1 MPGPELMLIGFTGYS
16 RAGKDTAA
24 LALAD
29 THKRLAFA
37 DAVRD
42 FTYAFNAEVK
52 MVVDALGWETA
63 KGAYPFTVEELV
75 RVGEAGRAAFGPD
88 FWITRVVEQMAASPE
103 RNFVITDV
111 RHRNEAQRIRNL
123 GGVVYR
129 ITRPGTT
136 PRGIDRNLD
145 LYDFPVIRNNCD
157 IESFQ
162 QKVRERVRVDAER
175 RLSAC

>member
-1 MPGPELMLIGFTGYS
+1 MAGPELMLIGFTGYS

-24 LALAD
+24 LALAA

-75 RVGEAGRAAFGPD
+75 RVGEAGRAAFGAD
-88 FWITRVVEQMAASPE
+88 FWIRRVMDQIDG
-103 RNFVITDV
+103 RNYIITDV
-111 RHRNEAQRIRNL
+111 RHINEVDAIREL
-123 GGVVYR
+123 GGSMYR

-145 LYDFPVIRNNCD
+145 LYDFPVIRNNSD